1 MIQSSVKFEFFAH
14 CCQMCGKGVIDQDVF
29 ARNLRADPSE
39 KIFGRNE
46 ECTACLC
53 TECICKFFVPGR
65 KIDLDLVIF
74 CEIFCFFDAAAEI
87 IAVFRGG
94 SKPEG
99 FVSDFSKK

>member
-1 MIQSSVKFEFFAH
+1 MCWTSVKFEFFVH
-14 CCQMCGKGVIDQDVF
+14 CCQICGKGVIDQDVF

-39 KIFGRNE
+39 KILGRNE

-53 TECICKFFVPGR
+53 AECICKFFVPGR

-94 SKPEG
+94 SKLEG
-99 FVSDFSKK
+99 FVFDFSKK